1 VEPPAETPAL
11 ITPPA
16 VFVPGAP
23 PVVLVPGAPPA
34 VVIPGAPN
42 TPDTPVVI
50 LATGAQVRGAIAIRE
65 ISNVVRRAFVAGE
78 AVRVAGRAP
87 AGCLPKLHLD
97 GKLIGAIATE
107 RDGSFDLEFAT
118 RDLAAG
124 NHVAEV
130 FCTSPAA
137 LLLRKIFWV
146 AAPQSSSNVFAIVLV
161 SLLVVYAICWV
172 GLRTLAGTSVGVGRA
187 GRSASG

>member
-1 VEPPAETPAL
+1 VKPPVVTPPVV
-11 ITPPA
+11 TPPA
-16 VFVPGAP
+16 VIVPDAPKKPGVSLVISADGVQVKGA
-23 PVVLVPGAPPA
+23 L
-34 VVIPGAPN
+34 
-42 TPDTPVVI
+42 
-50 LATGAQVRGAIAIRE
+50 AIRE

-78 AVRVAGRAP
+78 GVRVAGRAP
-87 AGCLPKLHLD
+87 AGCLPRLHLD
-97 GKLIGAIATE
+97 GRALGAIATQ

-124 NHVAEV
+124 SHLAEV

-161 SLLVVYAICWV
+161 SLLVVYAIAWV
-172 GLRTLAGTSVGVGRA
+172 GLRTLAGTTAGVGRT
-187 GRSASG
+187 GRGASD

>member
-1 VEPPAETPAL
+1 VKPPVVTPPVVTPPVV
-11 ITPPA
+11 TPPA
-16 VFVPGAP
+16 VIVPDP
-23 PVVLVPGAPPA
+23 PKKPEAL
-34 VVIPGAPN
+34 VVISAEGV
-42 TPDTPVVI
+42 TVK
-50 LATGAQVRGAIAIRE
+50 GAIAIRE

-78 AVRVAGRAP
+78 AVHVAGRAP

-97 GKLIGAIATE
+97 GKVIGAIATQ
-107 RDGSFDLEFAT
+107 RDGAFDLEFAT

-124 NHVAEV
+124 NHLAEV

-161 SLLVVYAICWV
+161 SLLVVYAIGWV
-172 GLRTLAGTSVGVGRA
+172 GLRTLAGTTVGVGRA
-187 GRSASG
+187 GRDASG